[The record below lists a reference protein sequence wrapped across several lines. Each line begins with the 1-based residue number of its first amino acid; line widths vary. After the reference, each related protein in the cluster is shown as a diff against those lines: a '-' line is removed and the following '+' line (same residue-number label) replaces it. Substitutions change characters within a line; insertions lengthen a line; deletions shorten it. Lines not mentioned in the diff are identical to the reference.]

1 MITFLVATTISCR
14 IHKFY
19 AWILKVI
26 LFSVQLKD
34 QFEERR
40 KKNKSTSTCSTDH
53 GGFFTIL
60 INVNNMTT
68 NSSFKGFI

>member
-1 MITFLVATTISCR
+1 MITFLVATTMSCI

-40 KKNKSTSTCSTDH
+40 RKKQ
-53 GGFFTIL
+53 
-60 INVNNMTT
+60 INLDMFK
-68 NSSFKGFI
+68 NSGSRQPM